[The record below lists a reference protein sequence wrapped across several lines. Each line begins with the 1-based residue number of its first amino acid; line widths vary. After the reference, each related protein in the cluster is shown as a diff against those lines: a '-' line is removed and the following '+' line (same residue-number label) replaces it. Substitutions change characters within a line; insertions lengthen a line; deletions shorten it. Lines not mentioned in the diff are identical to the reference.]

1 MFNIGGGELLVI
13 LVIALIVLGPE
24 KLPDAVRRAGRIYG
38 ELRRMSSGFQAELR
52 DAIDEPIKE
61 IRSTTDLVKSTFAG
75 GQRRRRAPPRQRR
88 RAGLDDD
95 PDDGSVDDLGD
106 ADVMARVEGDR
117 PEALPCGRGSGRHRS
132 ALAERR
138 RAAGATR
145 ARRPR
150 PTSRSRHPHGPPEGE
165 APPGARQSTARASP
179 LIS

>member
-1 MFNIGGGELLVI
+1 VFNIGGGELLVI

-52 DAIDEPIKE
+52 DAIDEPMKE

-75 GQRRRRAPPRQRR
+75 GSGADDEPPPRQRR
-88 RAGLDDD
+88 APDMDDD

-117 PEALPCGRGSGRHRS
+117 PEALPVPVGGPVVTDLPSPN
-132 ALAERR
+132 
-138 RAAGATR
+138 GAV
-145 ARRPR
+145 PL
-150 PTSRSRHPHGPPEGE
+150 
-165 APPGARQSTARASP
+165 APPAPSAQADESLPAPPRAS
-179 LIS
+179 